1 MLLKIQPIHYNTN
14 IYININVKLDFI
26 KTSLLLDERSAGE
39 VEISA
44 AVLFHGVSVTTAQAD
59 TSHCS
64 DT

>member
-44 AVLFHGVSVTTAQAD
+44 TVLFHGVSVTTAQAD